1 MAVAA
6 TGVGI
11 TNDTH
16 FDIGATILE
25 FHVNQLT
32 VESEEINYIH
42 ELKYNV

>member
-11 TNDTH
+11 TNDT
-16 FDIGATILE
+16 FYDIGATILE

-32 VESEEINYIH
+32 EESEEINFIH
-42 ELKYNV
+42 ELAFDL